1 MSVPTTWIR
10 RHDASS
16 FGDYPGLPLCWQ
28 PFLLCPLALGGP
40 ISTQHDTALKLA
52 GSALEKKAID
62 PVVLYVE
69 PLLGYCSHFLIV
81 GGSNSRQVRAIAGHV
96 LSEAKKM
103 GVTPLSSEGRSNG
116 KWVLLDFGDVV
127 VHVFD
132 QDQRGFYDLEGL
144 WADAEVVEI
153 PGVEPRHPAAQAW
166 V

>member
-1 MSVPTTWIR
+1 M
-10 RHDASS
+10 
-16 FGDYPGLPLCWQ
+16 
-28 PFLLCPLALGGP
+28 AL
-40 ISTQHDTALKLA
+40 TLA
-52 GSALEKKAID
+52 GLALEKKAID

-81 GGSNSRQVRAIAGHV
+81 GGSNSRQVRAIASHV
-96 LSEAKKM
+96 LAEAKAAGM
-103 GVTPLSSEGRSNG
+103 NPIGSEGRGHG
-116 KWVLLDFGDVV
+116 KWILLDFGDVV

-153 PGVEPRHPAAQAW
+153 PGVEPRHPAQQAW